1 MKRTAI
7 RILLVFLWTVM
18 AIVLLLAGVL
28 VCGVKMLRPQVLTPI
43 ICKVA
48 NDNLN
53 AEVSLAKAQLVFE
66 PAFPVLKLKL
76 DSLAVISNVFPASE
90 KKDLPAY
97 ADTLLTFEKFQGDV
111 DVLKFFTKGE
121 IALGD
126 VELLRPGLNIVLD
139 KNGRGNF
146 GIYESGPS
154 EDKDSGTAPL
164 PAVSIHRFALVE
176 PREIRYFNAIDSTE
190 ATVVLF
196 SKAEVLNGSGSL
208 YNLKIDGRLGGPY
221 ASMLSMNDVAF
232 GLDGNIRWEPSRP
245 MLLAFE
251 EFSLYGAFLRAR
263 LDTEL
268 AFDSTLTIETARLA
282 VDPVRVTDVL
292 GVIPQEYVKRYKL
305 YEPVFATDATFALDA
320 KLTRP
325 FSPGTDSIPYADID
339 LRISESALRYGNAD
353 IRKLTFDAGLQLRGD
368 NSDSIRV
375 FLRKLEVAGPATS
388 LAFSGELS
396 RPISDPEFRF
406 RVDGGMDFRKLPPVL
421 SDMIPG
427 TLSGRLVLALDAAG
441 KASMLTVNRLHEL
454 TVNGDVDGK
463 NLFYLS
469 PDTAKMAL
477 ADKLCVK
484 FSTQF
489 RRGKSQKF
497 PVMGADINLDTASV
511 LVDGVKMDIAGLR
524 MGAAIENTDKLGDTT
539 VVVPVGAGM
548 KLSRCNIFSITDS
561 AGVRMRGLGGR
572 LVLRRYNDSNKL
584 PLLGADLGVDVL
596 AAGSA
601 SSRLLLRDA
610 KIHASTHKN
619 PERARM
625 RAEVN
630 HIADSISRIHPELSA
645 DSVLRMAI
653 AKRMNRGGVHRRPR
667 LQSLL
672 SDGDLE
678 VVDWNISSGLRR
690 YLLDW
695 ELEGYVRT
703 TSARM
708 FTPYF
713 PLRNR
718 IRNLDIIFNTDTVK
732 LSGVTYRAGKSD
744 MTVSGAI
751 TNIKRGLTSRRR
763 KSALKIQFDINSD
776 TIDVNQIAAAA
787 FAGSAY
793 AERIRS
799 GSAGIDMNVDEKELE
814 RQLDALAD
822 DRADSMGPLL
832 IPTNLDGRLSL
843 NAENVLYDSIA
854 FKNLTGEILL
864 YGGAVNIHDLK
875 ATSEAGNMSLSAL
888 YAAPKKED
896 MKFGFGLQ
904 LDKFKIERFL
914 KLVPAID
921 SIMPL
926 MRDFSGI
933 INADIAATADIDSAM
948 NIELPTLDAAVRLS
962 GDSIA
967 FINQETYR
975 TIGKWLRFRDRA
987 DNKIKRM
994 SVELVVKDNMLQLF
1008 PFSFDIDRYRLGVLG
1023 HNDMALN
1030 FDYHISVLKS
1040 PLPFRFGVNVKGN
1053 PDSYKVRF
1061 GGAKYKDNMAYESVA
1076 VVDSARVN
1084 LVQQIES
1091 IFRRGVSNSR
1101 FAKLNVASPLPA
1113 GTLEGE
1119 EPVLSAAD
1127 SVALIREG
1135 ILPAPV
1141 AQPSDTEKLP
1151 VEKKK
1156 KTKIFSGKK
1165 DAIRPKE

>member
-1 MKRTAI
+1 MKRVAV

-28 VCGVKMLRPQVLTPI
+28 FCGVKMLSPQVLTPM

-53 AEVSLAKAQLVFE
+53 AEVSLASAQLVFE
-66 PAFPVLKLKL
+66 PAFPILKLKL
-76 DSLAVISNVFPASE
+76 DTLSVISKTFSASE
-90 KKDLPAY
+90 RVGLPEY
-97 ADTLLTFEKFQGDV
+97 ADTLLVFEEFRGDV
-111 DVLKFFTKGE
+111 DVMKFFTKGE

-126 VELLRPGLNIVLD
+126 VVISRPGINIVLD
-139 KNGRGNF
+139 KNGKGNF
-146 GIYESGPS
+146 DIYESDDS
-154 EDKDSGTAPL
+154 EEKDSANTPL
-164 PAVSIHRFALVE
+164 PAVSIHRLALVE
-176 PREIRYFNAIDSTE
+176 PRDIRYFNATDSTE
-190 ATVVLF
+190 ATVVLL
-196 SKAEVLNGSGSL
+196 SEAEILNGSGYA

-221 ASMLSMNDVAF
+221 ASMLSMEDIAF
-232 GLDGNIRWEPSRP
+232 GLDGKIQWNPSRP
-245 MLLAFE
+245 KLLAFE
-251 EFSLYGAFLRAR
+251 EFSLYGAFLRAH
-263 LDTEL
+263 LNTEL
-268 AFDSTLTIETARLA
+268 AFDSTLTVATACLT
-282 VDPVRVTDVL
+282 VDPVRVADVL
-292 GVIPQEYVKRYKL
+292 GILPQEYVKRYKL
-305 YEPVFATDATFALDA
+305 YKPSFTTDATFALDA
-320 KLTRP
+320 KLIRSY
-325 FSPGTDSIPYADID
+325 SPGIDTIPYADID
-339 LRISESALRYGNAD
+339 FRIAESMLRYGNAD
-353 IRKLTFDAGLQLRGD
+353 IRRLALDAGVELRGNNPD
-368 NSDSIRV
+368 NIRV
-375 FLRKLEVAGPATS
+375 LLRKFEIAGPATA
-388 LAFSGELS
+388 LAFSGEMS
-396 RPISDPEFRF
+396 RPISDPEFKL
-406 RVDGGMDFRKLPPVL
+406 RVDGGMDFQKLPPVL

-427 TLSGRLVLALDAAG
+427 TLTGQLALAFDAAG
-441 KASMLTVNRLHEL
+441 KVSMFTVNRIHEL
-454 TVNGDVDGK
+454 IVNGDVDGK
-463 NLFYLS
+463 NLYYLS
-469 PDTAKMAL
+469 PDTAKMATV
-477 ADKLCVK
+477 DNLCIK
-484 FSTQF
+484 FSTQS
-489 RRGKSQKF
+489 RRDRLQET
-497 PVMGADINLDTASV
+497 PEMGAYINIDTASV

-524 MGAAIENTDKLGDTT
+524 MGAAIENSGNLGDTT
-539 VVVPVGAGM
+539 VVVPVGAGLAL
-548 KLSRCNIFSITDS
+548 KRFNVFSITDS
-561 AGVRMRGLGGR
+561 AGVRMRGLDGR
-572 LVLRRYNDSNKL
+572 IELLRYKDGNRL
-584 PLLGADLGVDVL
+584 PLLSANLGVDVM

-601 SSRLLLRDA
+601 SSRLMLRDA
-610 KIHASTHKN
+610 KIHATTHKN
-619 PERARM
+619 PERARL
-625 RAEVN
+625 RSEVR
-630 HIADSISRIHPELSA
+630 HIADSIGRRHPELSA
-645 DSVLRMAI
+645 DSVLHLAI
-653 AKRMNRGGVHRRPR
+653 AKRMNSAGKHRRPR
-667 LQSLL
+667 LQTMF

-695 ELEGYVRT
+695 ELDGYIRT
-703 TSARM
+703 RNARM

-718 IRNLDIIFNTDTVK
+718 IRNLDIAFNTDTVN
-732 LSGVTYRAGKSD
+732 LSGVTYRAGNSD

-763 KSALKIQFDINSD
+763 NSALKIQFDICSD

-799 GSAGIDMNVDEKELE
+799 GSSGLDMNADEKELE
-814 RQLDALAD
+814 RQLDALTEDNAD
-822 DRADSMGPLL
+822 AMGPLL
-832 IPTNLDGRLSL
+832 IPTNIDGRLSL
-843 NAENVLYDSIA
+843 NADNVLYDSII
-854 FKNLTGEILL
+854 FKNLTGDILL
-864 YGGAVNIHDLK
+864 YGGAVNLHDLK

-904 LDKFKIERFL
+904 LDGFKIERFL

-967 FINQETYR
+967 FINPETYR

-1008 PFSFDIDRYRLGVLG
+1008 PFSFEIDRYRLGVLG

-1053 PDSYKVRF
+1053 PDKYKVRF
-1061 GGAKYKDNMAYESVA
+1061 GGAKYKDNMSYESVS

-1084 LVQQIES
+1084 LVQQIENL
-1091 IFRRGVSNSR
+1091 FRRGVRNSR
-1101 FAKLNVASPLPA
+1101 FAKLNVVSPLPVGA
-1113 GTLEGE
+1113 LEGE

-1135 ILPAPV
+1135 ILPQPMSQPV
-1141 AQPSDTEKLP
+1141 ADETLP
-1151 VEKKK
+1151 VEKKEK
-1156 KTKIFSGKK
+1156 NKIFSDKK